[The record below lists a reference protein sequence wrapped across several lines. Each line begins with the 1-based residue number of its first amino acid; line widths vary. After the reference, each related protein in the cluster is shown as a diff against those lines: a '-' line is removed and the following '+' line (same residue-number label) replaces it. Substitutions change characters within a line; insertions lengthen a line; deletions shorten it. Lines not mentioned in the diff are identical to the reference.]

1 MAYNDWYFRYYDYIC
16 RIIADKTSFMDIY
29 SLNNNG
35 VAKQLG
41 EKIKEFRLELNM
53 TQKELSEASGVSL
66 FTVQSVEKGNNT
78 SLEKFVQILR
88 ALRRLDVLE
97 PFFAPKPISP
107 IALAKAQ
114 QEVKPRKRVRK

>member
-1 MAYNDWYFRYYDYIC
+1 
-16 RIIADKTSFMDIY
+16 MDIY

-53 TQKELSEASGVSL
+53 TQKELSENSGVSL

-88 ALRRLDVLE
+88 ALRRLDMLE
-97 PFFAPKPISP
+97 PFFTPKPISP

>member
-1 MAYNDWYFRYYDYIC
+1 
-16 RIIADKTSFMDIY
+16 MDIY

-53 TQKELSEASGVSL
+53 TQKELSKASGVSL